1 MSTLSDHKHIICM
14 PTVFMA
20 MLCCYARP
28 YFPNHVWPPGVVVT
42 PTLIQGKSRT
52 GQLTSSARFII
63 KSVGLELTNE
73 NCIQKQSNIYP
84 PRSCLSPLDRPEVKG
99 QWVKYETEQH
109 QINTDALNMSHPVS
123 ESVMSPSYL
132 CVAAVTAG

>member
-1 MSTLSDHKHIICM
+1 M
-14 PTVFMA
+14 
-20 MLCCYARP
+20 
-28 YFPNHVWPPGVVVT
+28 
-42 PTLIQGKSRT
+42 
-52 GQLTSSARFII
+52 
-63 KSVGLELTNE
+63 GLEHTNE

-84 PRSCLSPLDRPEVKG
+84 PRSSLSQLDHPEVKD